1 MHQLTHFIKHYLS
14 ATRKGHNVHSP
25 WAFTL
30 CEEVFYNNSSFYDF
44 EQFKKIRK
52 DLLKDE
58 TELSVEDF
66 GAGSKTFKGNKRKV
80 KDIAAMGISTARQS
94 ELLYKLVN
102 FLNARTVIELGT
114 SLGLNTLYLS
124 KANRN
129 AKIYTIEGSSALH
142 DFAEK
147 LALENEISNSKF
159 IRGKF
164 DEELPKLLSEVNTVD
179 LLYIDGNHTYE
190 ATLKYFHMALA
201 KSINDSVFVFDDIYW
216 SAGMTKAWEEIK
228 NDPKVTLSIDAFY
241 FGLVF
246 FKQEIKEKVHI
257 KIKV

>member
-44 EQFKKIRK
+44 EQLKKIRK

-66 GAGSKTFKGNKRKV
+66 GAGSKTFKGNTRKV

-164 DEELPKLLSEVNTVD
+164 DEELPKLLSEISTID

>member
-1 MHQLTHFIKHYLS
+1 MHQFTHFIEHYLS

-147 LALENEISNSKF
+147 LALENEIYNSKF

-164 DEELPKLLSEVNTVD
+164 DEELPKLLSEISTID
-179 LLYIDGNHTYE
+179 LLYIDGNHTYG